1 MNHISQR
8 NQLELQL
15 RKYVKFMK
23 ICPENGVIKLSN
35 EISKIELRLNQIRE
49 YDLEKLN
56 QTVIFT
62 YETKQSKSNFKTV

>member
-23 ICPENGVIKLSN
+23 ICPENSVVKLAN

-49 YDLEKLN
+49 YDLAKLN
-56 QTVIFT
+56 QTVVFA